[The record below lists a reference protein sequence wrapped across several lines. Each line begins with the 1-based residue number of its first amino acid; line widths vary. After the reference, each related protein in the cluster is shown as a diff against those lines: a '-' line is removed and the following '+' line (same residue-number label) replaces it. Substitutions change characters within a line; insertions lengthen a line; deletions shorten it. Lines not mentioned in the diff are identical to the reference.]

1 MKTTIYFVRH
11 GATDWNVTRRAQG
24 TADIPLNE
32 NGEMQALHAAEELAK
47 TPVDAVYTS
56 DLERACFTAEA
67 IAKVHGLEVVKEPRF
82 REIDQGEW
90 TGLTV
95 EEIRAKWPDKWGPA
109 RHYNARP
116 GGESPQEVRVR
127 ALAGLKDVVSK
138 HSGTHV
144 VIVSHG
150 GTIRWISAEAL
161 GYDDKQSARI
171 RGVGNGEVVCL
182 SATIENGELKLSDL
196 ARWDGSTTDLDDP
209 ND

>member
-1 MKTTIYFVRH
+1 MTTIYLVRH
-11 GATDWNVTRRAQG
+11 GATDWNIDKRAQG

-32 NGEMQALHAAEELAK
+32 KGEMQALHTAEELAK

-56 DLERACFTAEA
+56 DLQRACYTAEA
-67 IAKVHGLEVVKEPRF
+67 IARVHGLEIIKEPRF

-95 EEIRAKWPDKWGPA
+95 DEIRAKWPDRWGPA
-109 RHYNARP
+109 RHYSERP
-116 GGESPQEVRVR
+116 GGESPQQVRAR
-127 ALAGLKDVVSK
+127 ALAALRDVVEK
-138 HSGTHV
+138 HPDDHV

-150 GTIRWISAEAL
+150 GTIRWISAESL
-161 GYDDKQSARI
+161 GYDDHRSARI

-182 SATIENGELKLSDL
+182 SGKVADGKLELSDL
-196 ARWDGSTTDLDDP
+196 ARWDGHTTDLDDP

>member
-1 MKTTIYFVRH
+1 MTTIYLVRH
-11 GATDWNVTRRAQG
+11 GATDWNIDKRAQG
-24 TADIPLNE
+24 TADIALNE
-32 NGEMQALHAAEELAK
+32 KGEMQALHTAEELAK

-56 DLERACFTAEA
+56 DLQRASYTAEA

-95 EEIRAKWPDKWGPA
+95 DQIREGWPDKWGPA
-109 RHYNARP
+109 RHYSERP
-116 GGESPQEVRVR
+116 GGESPQQVRAR
-127 ALAGLKDVVSK
+127 ALAALKDVVEK
-138 HSGTHV
+138 HPDEHV

-150 GTIRWISAEAL
+150 GTIRWVSAEAL
-161 GYDDKQSARI
+161 GYDDKRSARI

-182 SATIENGELKLSDL
+182 SARIRDGKLELSDL
-196 ARWDGSTTDLDDP
+196 ARWDGHTTDLDDP